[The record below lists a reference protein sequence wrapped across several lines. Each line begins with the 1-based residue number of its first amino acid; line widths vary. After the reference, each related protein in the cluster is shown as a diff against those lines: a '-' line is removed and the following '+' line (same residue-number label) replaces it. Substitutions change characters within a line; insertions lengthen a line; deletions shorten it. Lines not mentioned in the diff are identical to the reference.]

1 MGPLQP
7 MHSLSVATV
16 GTKGQI
22 VIPLEIR
29 DELNIQP
36 GDKVVLLMRGKNA
49 VVMLP
54 MDGIQEWL
62 DKLSADFDQI
72 REVVSESKDKKEDN

>member
-1 MGPLQP
+1 MGPLPP

-22 VIPLEIR
+22 VIPQEIR
-29 DELNIQP
+29 EQVNIKP
-36 GDKVVLLMRGKNA
+36 GDKMVLLMRGKNA

-54 MDGIQEWL
+54 MDGIQELL
-62 DKLSADFDQI
+62 DRLDADFSQL
-72 REVVSESKDKKEDN
+72 RTVVSKTEDKKENA

>member
-1 MGPLQP
+1 

-29 DELNIQP
+29 DGLNIQP

-72 REVVSESKDKKEDN
+72 REVVSESQDNPKDKKEGK

>member
-1 MGPLQP
+1 MGPLPP

-16 GTKGQI
+16 GAKGQI

-29 DELNIQP
+29 DELGINP
-36 GDKVVLLMRGKNA
+36 GDKIVLLMRGKNA

-54 MDGIQEWL
+54 MEGIQEWL

-72 REVVSESKDKKEDN
+72 RTVVSESKDTKES